1 MWGISSCGTL
11 GKLLP
16 LSNPPTL
23 SVEEGSWI
31 LSFPVALLDF
41 APRSLIPHSLSH
53 ASSLPKT
60 PHPPI
65 KLRMEAPGS
74 QGYHSLT
81 RSAQDHGKRANK
93 SHSPQPLLQQGSA
106 SFPCLEKPAPETLLV
121 PVLKTL
127 RPSVQ
132 FSRSVMSD
140 SLQPHGHSTPDFPV
154 HHQLLELAQTHVH
167 RVGDTIQPSHLLSS
181 PFPPAF
187 NLSQHQGL
195 FK

>member
-41 APRSLIPHSLSH
+41 APSSLIPPSLSH
-53 ASSLPKT
+53 ASRLPKT
-60 PHPPI
+60 PQPPI

-74 QGYHSLT
+74 QGSHSLT
-81 RSAQDHGKRANK
+81 RSAQGHAKRANK

-106 SFPCLEKPAPETLLV
+106 SFPCLEKPAPETLKSSCFEDSTPLS
-121 PVLKTL
+121 
-127 RPSVQ
+127 SVQ
-132 FSRSVMSD
+132 
-140 SLQPHGHSTPDFPV
+140 SLSHVRLFATPWTQHARLPC
-154 HHQLLELAQTHVH
+154 
-167 RVGDTIQPSHLLSS
+167 PSPTPGACSNS
-181 PFPPAF
+181 CP
-187 NLSQHQGL
+187 
-195 FK
+195 